1 VDSANLTRPKLVWV
15 ISIVVGL
22 IAVADIAILSW
33 LFVRGSSSP
42 ELRNVIASASLFD
55 WLTLYVL
62 SGILLTSM
70 VFLFRLRSRAVPWF
84 AAYIGLAS
92 WAVWAYAIAP
102 ENPPFFDELVSLTG
116 LAAALGIFGYMRRL
130 RKRHVLT

>member
-1 VDSANLTRPKLVWV
+1 MSPAHVSRPRLVWV

-33 LFVRGSSSP
+33 LFVRSPSSP
-42 ELRNVIASASLFD
+42 ALQNVVASVSPFD

-62 SGILLTSM
+62 SGILLVSM
-70 VFLFRLRSRAVPWF
+70 VFLFRLRRRAISWF
-84 AAYIGLAS
+84 TAYIGLAS
-92 WAVWAYAIAP
+92 WAAWAYAIAP
-102 ENPPFFDELVSLTG
+102 ANPPFFDELVSLAG
-116 LAAALGIFGYMRRL
+116 LALALGILGYMLRL